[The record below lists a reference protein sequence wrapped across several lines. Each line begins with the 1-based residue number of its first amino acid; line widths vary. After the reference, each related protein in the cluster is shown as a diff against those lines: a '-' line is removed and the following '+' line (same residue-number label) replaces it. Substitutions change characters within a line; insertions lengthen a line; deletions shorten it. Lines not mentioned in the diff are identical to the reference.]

1 MKATTEKGF
10 REKIRSQCR
19 SLGVY
24 KPEFEDAIERLAELR
39 VRRLKLKE
47 MYLKTGGAPVVKAK
61 GSAIAIRNPVLDEMD
76 KTDKASLELERELGL
91 TPAALRRLN
100 EAALA
105 AKQEADPLAS
115 ALAALRGG

>member
-24 KPEFEDAIERLAELR
+24 KPEFEDAIERLAEYR

-47 MYLKTGGAPVVKAK
+47 IYQQTGAAPVVKAK
-61 GSAIAIRNPVLDEMD
+61 GSAMAIRNPVLDEMD
-76 KTDKASLELERELGL
+76 KTDKTILELERELGL

-105 AKQEADPLAS
+105 RQEADPLAT
-115 ALAALRGG
+115 ALAAMRGG

>member
-1 MKATTEKGF
+1 M
-10 REKIRSQCR
+10 
-19 SLGVY
+19 
-24 KPEFEDAIERLAELR
+24 
-39 VRRLKLKE
+39 KLKE

>member
-1 MKATTEKGF
+1 
-10 REKIRSQCR
+10 
-19 SLGVY
+19 
-24 KPEFEDAIERLAELR
+24 
-39 VRRLKLKE
+39 
-47 MYLKTGGAPVVKAK
+47 MYQKTGGAPVFKAK

-105 AKQEADPLAS
+105 KQETDPLAS